1 MNTNVTKIFLVDDSK
16 VAIEVLRRVI
26 ESVPQFKVIGT
37 ATSGKEALMLLPVL
51 KPDLVCLDY
60 YLPDLQGVP
69 LVKDMLALY
78 PVPILIISGLV
89 KDKNSKEIFDVL
101 EAGALDF
108 SPKPASYDPQD
119 SICKKILEKIRV
131 LAKVHVIKRYTTSLY
146 ASDLIEP
153 DFSYSHKMYDIV
165 VIGSSTGGPSSL
177 LTIFKSLPHDFP
189 VPIICVQ
196 HMSKGFLIQ
205 FIEWLATHC
214 EIHFKIMQ
222 EKEKLKPG
230 IIYFPQENKH
240 LKVNEHKQLVTS
252 PRSINDKHC
261 PSIDV
266 TMQSVSRQFNAKAIG
281 ILLTGMGA
289 DGAKGLLDIRQAGGL
304 TIAQSEKTCV
314 VFGMPK
320 EAIDLEAAQLILD
333 DYYIGP
339 YLLKIFQ
346 KDKQ

>member
-16 VAIEVLRRVI
+16 VALEVLRKII

-37 ATSGKEALMLLPVL
+37 ATSGKEALMLLPGL

-101 EAGALDF
+101 AAGALDF

-119 SICKKILEKIRV
+119 STCKKLLEKIRV
-131 LAKVHVIKRYTTSLY
+131 LAKVHVIKRYTTSPTFDL
-146 ASDLIEP
+146 AESDLSTP
-153 DFSYSHKMYDIV
+153 HQMYDIV
-165 VIGSSTGGPSSL
+165 VIGTSTGGPSSL
-177 LTIFKSLPHDFP
+177 LTIFRSLPRNFP

-196 HMSKGFLIQ
+196 HMSKGFLPQ
-205 FIEWLATHC
+205 FIEWLANHC
-214 EIHFKIMQ
+214 EIRFKIMQ
-222 EKEKLKPG
+222 EKEKLQPG
-230 IIYFPQENKH
+230 MVYFPQENKH

-252 PRSINDKHC
+252 YRSVNDKHC

-266 TMQSVSRQFNAKAIG
+266 TMQSVSQQFTTKAIG

-289 DGAKGLLDIRQAGGL
+289 DGAKGLLAIRQAGGL

-320 EAIDLEAAQLILD
+320 EAIELEAAQLILD
-333 DYYIGP
+333 DYYISP